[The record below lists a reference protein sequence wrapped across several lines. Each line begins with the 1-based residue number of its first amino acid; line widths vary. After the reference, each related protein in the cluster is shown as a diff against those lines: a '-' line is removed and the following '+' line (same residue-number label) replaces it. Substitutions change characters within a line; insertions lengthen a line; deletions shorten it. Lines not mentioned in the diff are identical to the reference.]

1 MRIKDIVKE
10 GTFDDFDMKDYGKEM
25 DDDER
30 DMGKSFE
37 NDSMFDQFG
46 KILDTRTGDDPIT
59 HVTTDDGEKVE
70 VNAQQATELRNLL
83 RSDQIKPQLKLRF
96 TKDLQMAKH
105 LHDFV
110 DSKDYKQIGSVFMQK
125 YM

>member
-10 GTFDDFDMKDYGKEM
+10 GTFDDFDMKDYGKER

-37 NDSMFDQFG
+37 KDPIFDQLG
-46 KILDTRTGDDPIT
+46 KIIDTRGGADPIT
-59 HVTTDDGEKVE
+59 HVTTDDGEKIE
-70 VNAQQATELRNLL
+70 VNVQQASELRNLL
-83 RSDQIKPQLKLRF
+83 RSDQLKPQVKLKF
-96 TKDLQMAKH
+96 TRELQMAKT

-110 DSKDYKQIGSVFMQK
+110 DSKDYKQIGAVFSQK
-125 YM
+125 YL

>member
-30 DMGKSFE
+30 DMGKSF
-37 NDSMFDQFG
+37 DKDPMFDQFG
-46 KILDTRTGDDPIT
+46 KIIDTRGGADPIK
-59 HVTTDDGEKVE
+59 HVITDDGEKIE
-70 VNAQQATELRNLL
+70 VNPQQAAELRNLL

-96 TKDLQMAKH
+96 TKELQLAKH

-110 DSKDYKQIGSVFMQK
+110 DSKDYKQIGAVFSKK
-125 YM
+125 YL